1 MKYKVYNCN
10 SYRIHTIKTDKF
22 KNCSMEIM
30 FRNRLIKDEITAN
43 NMLVDMLMHSSKKFP
58 KRRDVAIELENLY
71 SASLRGFSTR
81 IGNSVLLSFVLD
93 FLNPKYCEDGYLNDV
108 LAMPFEMLLNPNVG
122 DNEEFDQRS
131 FNIIKNRIK
140 SDIESLKEKHKLDM
154 ESKEKEQKRQGM
166 IWN

>member
-1 MKYKVYNCN
+1 MKYKVYDCN

-30 FRNRLIKDEITAN
+30 FRNKLEKEEITDN
-43 NMLVDMLMHSSKKFP
+43 NMLVDMLMHSSKKYP

-93 FLNPKYCEDGYLNDV
+93 FLE
-108 LAMPFEMLLNPNVG
+108 
-122 DNEEFDQRS
+122 R
-131 FNIIKNRIK
+131 
-140 SDIESLKEKHKLDM
+140 
-154 ESKEKEQKRQGM
+154 KRTLVTL
-166 IWN
+166 I